1 MDVNEMRSVIT
12 AISLLAFLAIALWA
26 YSRRNKSRFD
36 EASRIP
42 FADDDMDRRS
52 TEDDRSNH
60 KPEATN
66 G

>member
-1 MDVNEMRSVIT
+1 MDQNEMRAVIT
-12 AISLLAFLAIALWA
+12 AISLIAFLAIAFWA

-36 EASRIP
+36 EASQIP

-52 TEDDRSNH
+52 AVSGRTDRN
-60 KPEATN
+60 PGANN